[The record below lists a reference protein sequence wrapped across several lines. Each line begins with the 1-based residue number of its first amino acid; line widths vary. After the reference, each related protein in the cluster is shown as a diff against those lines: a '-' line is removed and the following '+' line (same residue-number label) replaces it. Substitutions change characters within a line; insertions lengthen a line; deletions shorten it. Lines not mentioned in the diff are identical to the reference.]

1 MYHKSNNQSH
11 IMNSRTV
18 VLNFTVK
25 KITFVPQCRLSQEL
39 RCAASYVLR
48 AVAAG
53 ACSQLATRPTTSRPR
68 LAAGCPPRRRPGAA
82 PLRRAPWALAA
93 SACLPVAAQVACSL
107 PAATVQEPRSRRPR
121 PATRTN
127 RKPPLGSRRV
137 EMGKKVGASASCV
150 GRLAKSNGSL
160 KGYGQDVPDS
170 R

>member
-1 MYHKSNNQSH
+1 MYHKSNNKSH

-25 KITFVPQCRLSQEL
+25 KIIFLPQCRLSQEL

-68 LAAGCPPRRRPGAA
+68 LAAGCPPPSSRSRAA
-82 PLRRAPWALAA
+82 AA
-93 SACLPVAAQVACSL
+93 STLGPGRQRLPARCRSGRL